1 MSGEPRHVVNDRE
14 RRKRRARGVGPHA
27 HPDPALNIDA
37 LVTAGAFPSRTAMG
51 TFLGLSG
58 STLVKAQRYG
68 LTLWV
73 ADRCA
78 CALGFH
84 PSNVWG
90 AGWWDAVARY
100 ERRDNEAV
108 AS

>member
-73 ADRCA
+73 A
-78 CALGFH
+78 
-84 PSNVWG
+84 
-90 AGWWDAVARY
+90 GWWDAVARY